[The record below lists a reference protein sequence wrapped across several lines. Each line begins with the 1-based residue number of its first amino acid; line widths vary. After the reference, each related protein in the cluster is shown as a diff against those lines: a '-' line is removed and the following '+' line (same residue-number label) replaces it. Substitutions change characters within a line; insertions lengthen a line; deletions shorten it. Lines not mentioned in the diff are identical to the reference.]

1 MPNSH
6 HQETHTPTCFHTR
19 IVEDF
24 LGVHDFIPTIL
35 TECTVFKKGELR
47 VEVPHLKMLSQNKVM
62 DLLVDAEM
70 PFSEFEAYYEH
81 LQAMKGFDELIKISG
96 HTLKK

>member
-24 LGVHDFIPTIL
+24 LGIHDFIPTIL
-35 TECTVFKKGELR
+35 TECTLFKKGKLR
-47 VEVPHLKMLSQNKVM
+47 VEVPHLKMLSDEAVK
-62 DLLVDAEM
+62 DLLVDAEVS
-70 PFSEFEAYYEH
+70 FSEFEAYYKH
-81 LQAMKGFDELIKISG
+81 LQTMQNFDALVDLSG
-96 HTLKK
+96 KTLKE

>member
-24 LGVHDFIPTIL
+24 LGVHDFIPSIL
-35 TECTVFKKGELR
+35 TECTLFKKGELR
-47 VEVPHLKMLSQNKVM
+47 VEVPHLKMLSKNKVM

-70 PFSEFEAYYEH
+70 SFSEFEDYNYH
-81 LQAMKGFDELIKISG
+81 LQAMNCFEELVKISG
-96 HTLKK
+96 RTLRK

>member
-35 TECTVFKKGELR
+35 TECTLFKKEELR
-47 VEVPHLKMLSQNKVM
+47 VEVPHLKMLSKSKVM
-62 DLLVDAEM
+62 DLLIDAEM
-70 PFSEFEAYYEH
+70 PFSEFEAYYKH
-81 LQAMKGFDELIKISG
+81 LQIMQNFDTLVDLSG
-96 HTLKK
+96 ETLKK

>member
-35 TECTVFKKGELR
+35 TECTLFKKEELR
-47 VEVPHLKMLSQNKVM
+47 VEVPHLKMLSKSKVM
-62 DLLVDAEM
+62 DLLIDAEM
-70 PFSEFEAYYEH
+70 PFSEFEVYYKH
-81 LQAMKGFDELIKISG
+81 LQTMQNFDTLVDLSG
-96 HTLKK
+96 ETLKK

>member
-6 HQETHTPTCFHTR
+6 HQETHTPTRFHTR

-24 LGVHDFIPTIL
+24 LGVHDFIPTIF
-35 TECTVFKKGELR
+35 TECTLFKKGELR
-47 VEVPHLKMLSQNKVM
+47 VEVPHLKMLSDETVK
-62 DLLVDAEM
+62 DLLVDAEVS
-70 PFSEFEAYYEH
+70 FSEFEAYYKH
-81 LQAMKGFDELIKISG
+81 LQTMKGFDELVKISG

>member
-24 LGVHDFIPTIL
+24 LGVHNFIPTIL
-35 TECTVFKKGELR
+35 TECMLFKKGELR
-47 VEVPHLKMLSQNKVM
+47 IEVPHLKMLSKSKVM
-62 DLLVDAEM
+62 DLLIDAEM
-70 PFSEFEAYYEH
+70 SFSEFEAYYKH
-81 LQAMKGFDELIKISG
+81 LQTMQNFDALVDLSG
-96 HTLKK
+96 ETLKK

>member
-1 MPNSH
+1 MPSSH

-35 TECTVFKKGELR
+35 TECTLFKKGELR
-47 VEVPHLKMLSQNKVM
+47 VEVPHLKMLSKNKVT

-70 PFSEFEAYYEH
+70 PFSEFEAYYKH
-81 LQAMKGFDELIKISG
+81 LQAMKEFSELVKISIG
-96 HTLKK
+96 TLKK